1 MESFEIVKLASNAL
15 NEKKAKQISA
25 IKVADLTVIA
35 DYFVIATATSS
46 THVHSLADEVE
57 AKLTEAGFEP
67 HHIEGKSTGWIVL
80 DYSSVIIHI
89 FTPDQR
95 EFYGLD
101 NIWSDGKSVD
111 LSENLKKL
119 SAFSFVSC
127 EKLNDIFIYDKI
139 NKIAVT
145 FGDIEKKGG

>member
-1 MESFEIVKLASNAL
+1 MEINEIAKIAANTLNNKKARAL
-15 NEKKAKQISA
+15 NVL
-25 IKVADLTVIA
+25 KVEELTVLTE
-35 DYFVIATATSS
+35 YFVIATATSS

-57 AKLTEAGFEP
+57 VKLTEAGYEP

-101 NIWSDGKSVD
+101 NMWSEGKSVD
-111 LSENLKKL
+111 LSEIL
-119 SAFSFVSC
+119 
-127 EKLNDIFIYDKI
+127 DIAQED
-139 NKIAVT
+139 
-145 FGDIEKKGG
+145 

>member
-1 MESFEIVKLASNAL
+1 MLRNGT
-15 NEKKAKQISA
+15 
-25 IKVADLTVIA
+25 IKRLKETAR
-35 DYFVIATATSS
+35 IATATSS

-57 AKLTEAGFEP
+57 TKLTEAGFEP

-111 LSENLKKL
+111 LSEIL
-119 SAFSFVSC
+119 
-127 EKLNDIFIYDKI
+127 E
-139 NKIAVT
+139 IAQE
-145 FGDIEKKGG
+145 D